1 MIYSTIRG
9 ASPEYIGRLREAVR
23 QNNPKMLSTFDD
35 CVQRA
40 STGRFDDGYFKWEQN
55 PTATGSSWS
64 AIERHPIPTPIPT
77 PSLPAPGAGT
87 PEEAAAAIAKA
98 LGMIAAGAF
107 ISGAKVIAMSITVAE
122 RFAGAARIMAHTVT
136 LGEQPVG
143 ADTITRVSVSHGSH
157 GGLLRRQRSPSWAC
171 KVFQPRT
178 GRPNK
183 TLHLPRPHYWFRAT
197 SSSCSGPGR

>member
-9 ASPEYIGRLREAVR
+9 ASPEYIVRLREAVR
-23 QNNPKMLSTFDD
+23 QNNPKMISTFDD

-98 LGMIAAGAF
+98 LGMIAAGGVH
-107 ISGAKVIAMSITVAE
+107 IGGQGHSDVNYRGGTICWCGEDHGAH
-122 RFAGAARIMAHTVT
+122 GY
-136 LGEQPVG
+136 LGGTTCWCGHYNEG
-143 ADTITRVSVSHGSH
+143 IG
-157 GGLLRRQRSPSWAC
+157 
-171 KVFQPRT
+171 QPR
-178 GRPNK
+178 
-183 TLHLPRPHYWFRAT
+183 
-197 SSSCSGPGR
+197 